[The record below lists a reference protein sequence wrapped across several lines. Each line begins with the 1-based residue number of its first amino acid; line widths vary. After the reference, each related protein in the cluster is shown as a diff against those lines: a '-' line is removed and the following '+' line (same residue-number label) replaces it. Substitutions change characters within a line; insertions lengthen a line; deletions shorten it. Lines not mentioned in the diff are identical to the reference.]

1 MMTLHPLGGEVS
13 LLMSTQKVFLIGSL
27 KKKKKKVVEEQR
39 SFLRRE
45 PQQQKTCVP
54 LT

>member
-27 KKKKKKVVEEQR
+27 KKKKKVVEEQR